1 MSKAQFNA
9 ILKVVREGKKEIGIS
24 GVWTRIHEETSL
36 GARKG
41 KQFVFTDDEFEG
53 LRRYG
58 KHLTGLDPLYQD
70 LSGNRVEVA
79 AKTGCEKFGNE
90 LVFGRMV
97 VMATLGNS
105 SIPLKSGEVAQAPA
119 SVLMSTHLDCVDFD
133 LMQRQK
139 VLIVENGTTIQ
150 HCAELV
156 LPEAWADALVVYRG
170 HGENVSHVETLIR
183 NQPSDTL
190 AFMGDFDP
198 AGIDIATRH
207 GKGVLLIP
215 DLAVVASFD
224 AAALAKIS
232 QREVF
237 NRHHVS
243 FRRLKARS
251 TEPLWQ
257 AMLNYMD
264 QRQIAIME
272 EHTASKLL
280 PLVVGPSIPPLQSQN
295 AVNER

>member
-1 MSKAQFNA
+1 MSAAQFNA
-9 ILKVVREGKKEIGIS
+9 ISKVVRGHKTDIAVS
-24 GVWTRIHEETSL
+24 DVWAEIHEETSL
-36 GARKG
+36 GARIG
-41 KQFVFTDDEFEG
+41 KRLVFTTEDIDS
-53 LRRYG
+53 LRQYA
-58 KHLTGLDPLYQD
+58 KYLTNLDPLFQD

-79 AKTGCEKFGNE
+79 AKTGNEKFGNE

-105 SIPLKSGEVAQAPA
+105 SIPLQSGESARAPA
-119 SVLMSTHLDCVDFD
+119 NVLMSTHLDRID
-133 LMQRQK
+133 LDRLQSQK
-139 VLIVENGTTIQ
+139 LLILENGTTIQ
-150 HCAELV
+150 HCEKLV
-156 LPEAWADALVVYRG
+156 LPESWCDVLVVYRG
-170 HGENVSHVETLIR
+170 HGENVPHVDTLIR
-183 NQPSDTL
+183 NQPSETL
-190 AFMGDFDP
+190 AFLGDFDP

-215 DLAVVASFD
+215 DLAVIASFD

-251 TEPLWQ
+251 TEASWQ
-257 AMLNYMD
+257 AMLSYMD

-272 EHTASKLL
+272 EHTASKRL
-280 PLVVGPSIPPLQSQN
+280 PLVVGPAIPPLQSEN
-295 AVNER
+295 AINK